1 MTPRKRWPNE
11 AEYARVDSIAET
23 HVIERQVATMLQE
36 LGEGKTVGS
45 TELAIRLG
53 KISLSNGNIRTKLM
67 DAVGHPLQK

>member
-23 HVIERQVATMLQE
+23 HVIEKQVKVMMDE
-36 LGEGKTVGS
+36 LEAGKTVGS

-53 KISLSNGNIRTKLM
+53 KISHSSFNIRVKLV
-67 DAVGHPLQK
+67 DAGGRKHEV